1 MRRKEIVAGFI
12 VKTSVAGLYAAKEI
26 QGAAIT
32 NLYADIKSKLQ
43 LSDSQTPYI
52 MIFDTDTKKSNKAM
66 DSINAAITALG
77 NVKIVTYAIV
87 TK

>member
-1 MRRKEIVAGFI
+1 MRRKEIVARFI

-77 NVKIVTYAIV
+77 NVKIVT
-87 TK
+87 K

>member
-1 MRRKEIVAGFI
+1 MRRKEIVARFI